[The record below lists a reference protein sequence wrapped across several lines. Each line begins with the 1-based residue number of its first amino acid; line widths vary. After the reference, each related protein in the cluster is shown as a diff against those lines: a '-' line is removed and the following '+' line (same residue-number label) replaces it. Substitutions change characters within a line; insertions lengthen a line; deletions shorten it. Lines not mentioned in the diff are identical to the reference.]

1 MYPPRSIRRF
11 LLAAAAPVLAVALLA
26 GCGGGAAETTNDAD
40 PVTES
45 NSEQIDTQGS
55 GDSADSSDATRVCEA
70 LTAVDPDTVFA
81 ELTFGEPEPSS
92 YQVRCKLPVTNAE
105 YLRYFE
111 QSRVQWLET
120 LGYQTTGKGCGPI
133 LATMKVTYLKPV
145 VYPSELEVRLLPARV
160 GNTSFTLASEI
171 VNGRD
176 AAERFT
182 EGEFVI
188 VWLDYEAGKPVPV
201 PDRLRAALAGAP

>member
-105 YLRYFE
+105 YGATEPRFVVGF
-111 QSRVQWLET
+111 RGF
-120 LGYQTTGKGCGPI
+120 LGAYTS
-133 LATMKVTYLKPV
+133 
-145 VYPSELEVRLLPARV
+145 PSVMAAMGSLSGL
-160 GNTSFTLASEI
+160 GNSSAMEPS
-171 VNGRD
+171 
-176 AAERFT
+176 
-182 EGEFVI
+182 
-188 VWLDYEAGKPVPV
+188 
-201 PDRLRAALAGAP
+201 DR

>member
-105 YLRYFE
+105 YGALHAAFE
-111 QSRVQWLET
+111 PGALNHDALKRDHSDNAEMYREVTGLGDEAFILNDTQLQVREGQDAWRVALEAFVASS
-120 LGYQTTGKGCGPI
+120 GPS
-133 LATMKVTYLKPV
+133 L
-145 VYPSELEVRLLPARV
+145 PSPEA
-160 GNTSFTLASEI
+160 I
-171 VNGRD
+171 
-176 AAERFT
+176 
-182 EGEFVI
+182 
-188 VWLDYEAGKPVPV
+188 EAGLTEIARSLL
-201 PDRLRAALAGAP
+201 DE